1 MFYQRLNLYRIA
13 QMKLFIC
20 LVNHALNIAV
30 YLANICSWLASV
42 TLTASDKC
50 KLYDLVSGSAM
61 FSLSCHQQHKLKSLY
76 SAERTEKTAWSRLV
90 LGSISAATVT

>member
-42 TLTASDKC
+42 T
-50 KLYDLVSGSAM
+50 
-61 FSLSCHQQHKLKSLY
+61 
-76 SAERTEKTAWSRLV
+76 
-90 LGSISAATVT
+90 